1 MRLHIAIL
9 TATAYLFMSPA
20 LQGQDI
26 VDEAGMPE
34 TEWTPIASSEEVG
47 GPDYHAGELM
57 TPELCRSLALENNK
71 ATSIARQN
79 KLKSEATV
87 KAYKANYL
95 PKFSITG
102 NYLYTQSDFEAKLE
116 GNYLPTYVPDPATGE
131 LVPNVLVGPGGTPV
145 IGPDGN
151 PIFQQYAYF
160 PDIKLLFDLKNT
172 WVAGL
177 TAEQPIY
184 MGGKIS
190 SAYSMARIGNK
201 VAELNM
207 ELTRAEVIVKADEAY
222 WTCIKTRELVKLA
235 QSYRDLIESL
245 LRDVENARDV
255 GLRHQ
260 NDVLKVQ
267 VKLNEA
273 ELQLRR
279 AQNGLKLAMMNLCFV
294 TGLPLDADVK
304 LPESLEDAIAGELDI
319 KRDYTGRPEYAML
332 EQQILLKEQEI
343 KLTRSDFLP
352 QVGLAANY
360 GYINGLEMN
369 GTKLLDATSFS
380 ALVSVNIPVFHWGEG
395 RNKIKA
401 AEAEKEIAKLQRENL
416 GQMMELELAQAIN
429 KLDESL
435 LEAEFTEKALKEAEE
450 NLRVSENRYKTGM
463 QTLSEFMEAQSMWQN
478 AYSQYIDALSRL
490 QLNHTYY
497 LKASGKL

>member
-1 MRLHIAIL
+1 
-9 TATAYLFMSPA
+9 
-20 LQGQDI
+20 
-26 VDEAGMPE
+26 
-34 TEWTPIASSEEVG
+34 
-47 GPDYHAGELM
+47 
-57 TPELCRSLALENNK
+57 
-71 ATSIARQN
+71 
-79 KLKSEATV
+79 
-87 KAYKANYL
+87 
-95 PKFSITG
+95 
-102 NYLYTQSDFEAKLE
+102 
-116 GNYLPTYVPDPATGE
+116 
-131 LVPNVLVGPGGTPV
+131 
-145 IGPDGN
+145 
-151 PIFQQYAYF
+151 
-160 PDIKLLFDLKNT
+160 
-172 WVAGL
+172 
-177 TAEQPIY
+177 
-184 MGGKIS
+184 
-190 SAYSMARIGNK
+190 
-201 VAELNM
+201 
-207 ELTRAEVIVKADEAY
+207 
-222 WTCIKTRELVKLA
+222 KLA

-304 LPESLEDAIAGELDI
+304 LPESLDDAIAGELDI

-352 QVGLAANY
+352 QVGVAANY

-369 GTKLLDATSFS
+369 GTKLLDGTSFS

-401 AEAEKEIAKLQRENL
+401 AEAEKEIASLQRENL
-416 GQMMELELAQAIN
+416 SQMMELELAQAIN

-463 QTLSEFMEAQSMWQN
+463 QTLSEFMEAQ
-478 AYSQYIDALSRL
+478 
-490 QLNHTYY
+490 
-497 LKASGKL
+497 

>member
-1 MRLHIAIL
+1 
-9 TATAYLFMSPA
+9 
-20 LQGQDI
+20 
-26 VDEAGMPE
+26 
-34 TEWTPIASSEEVG
+34 
-47 GPDYHAGELM
+47 
-57 TPELCRSLALENNK
+57 
-71 ATSIARQN
+71 
-79 KLKSEATV
+79 
-87 KAYKANYL
+87 
-95 PKFSITG
+95 
-102 NYLYTQSDFEAKLE
+102 
-116 GNYLPTYVPDPATGE
+116 
-131 LVPNVLVGPGGTPV
+131 
-145 IGPDGN
+145 
-151 PIFQQYAYF
+151 
-160 PDIKLLFDLKNT
+160 
-172 WVAGL
+172 
-177 TAEQPIY
+177 

-190 SAYSMARIGNK
+190 SAYRMARIGNK

-369 GTKLLDATSFS
+369 GTKLLDGTSFS
-380 ALVSVNIPVFHWGEG
+380 ALVSVNIPLFHWGEG

-401 AEAEKEIAKLQRENL
+401 AEAEKEIASLQRENL
-416 GQMMELELAQAIN
+416 SQMMELELAQAIN